1 MTSTATRRRIL
12 APDLARG
19 FMLLLIAL
27 AHAPLYVSS
36 VPPGDDGRVRD
47 GSVADHLVAGVL
59 DLFVYNRS
67 YPLFALLF
75 GYGLVW
81 QLRRASRDGL
91 DERGARGLLRRRGRW
106 LLLLGLAM
114 ALLVTP
120 IEILAAYGLT
130 AILVA
135 GVLVRGEA
143 ATTRAIRVVAPISLV
158 LVVVGALMTTAP
170 GAAED
175 QVATTASLGYGVVDL
190 VTRLVVWLMAVLTN
204 LLAYP
209 IVLMVLVGG
218 WAAHR
223 GLLERPEEH
232 GDMLRRVVAIGL
244 PISVLGAVPLLL
256 VGVGALPASA
266 AFAVQSASVVT
277 GLAGG
282 AAYAAAFGLIGLLG
296 SRLREDAAWL
306 RPMRATGQRSLT
318 AYVTLEAAIVVLLS
332 GTFLGLGEHVA
343 GVGAAGVA
351 VLAWGVAVV
360 LATALAAA
368 GRQGPA
374 EALLRRVVRR
384 RKDA

>member
-1 MTSTATRRRIL
+1 MTSTTVRRRIL

-27 AHAPLYVSS
+27 AHTPLYVSS
-36 VPPGDDGRVRD
+36 LPPGADGRLRD
-47 GSVADHLVAGVL
+47 GSVADHIAAGVL
-59 DLFVYNRS
+59 DLAVLNRS

-81 QLRRASRDGL
+81 QLKRVLREDPDEAAAARAQ
-91 DERGARGLLRRRGRW
+91 LRRRGRW

-120 IEILAAYGLT
+120 IEILGAYGLT
-130 AILVA
+130 ALLVA

-143 ATTRAIRVVAPISLV
+143 ATARAIRVVAPISVV
-158 LVVVGALMTTAP
+158 LAVAGALMTMAP

-175 QVATTASLGYGVVDL
+175 QVASTAALGYGVVDL
-190 VTRLVVWLMAVLTN
+190 VTRVVVWLFVVLTN
-204 LLAYP
+204 LIGYP
-209 IVLMVLVGG
+209 IVLMVLAGG

-232 GDMLRRVVAIGL
+232 RDLLRRVVAVGL
-244 PISVLGAVPLLL
+244 PVSVLGGVPLLL

-266 AFAVQSASVVT
+266 AFVTQSLSVVT

-282 AAYAAAFGLIGLLG
+282 AAYAAAFGLLG
-296 SRLREDAAWL
+296 PRLREDSAWL
-306 RPMRATGQRSLT
+306 RPLRATGQRSLT
-318 AYVTLEAAIVVLLS
+318 AYVTLEGAIVVLLS

-343 GVGAAGVA
+343 GAGAAGLA
-351 VLAWGVAVV
+351 VLAWGLAVV
-360 LATALAAA
+360 LATALGAA

-374 EALLRRVVRR
+374 EALLRRVTRR
-384 RKDA
+384 RPG